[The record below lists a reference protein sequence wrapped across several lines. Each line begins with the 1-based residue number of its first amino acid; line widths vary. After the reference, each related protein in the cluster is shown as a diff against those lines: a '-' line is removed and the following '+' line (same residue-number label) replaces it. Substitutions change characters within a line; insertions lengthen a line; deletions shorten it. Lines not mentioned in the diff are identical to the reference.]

1 MEKKNSKLD
10 LIAYATSATVL
21 YGIVT
26 IEEFCEIVRY
36 WHPRAK
42 LNPSDVRDL
51 LLRQQERHPDETYY
65 CVRGNY
71 LCDYSFDSGEIDIE
85 DWAHSLFSQREDK
98 TRWVPKTEKE
108 FLSYVHYDDLILTP
122 ERKMLSQFLRTHG
135 ISNAARVNR
144 FLRQIAYR
152 HFYGEPMKDSIEVL
166 TSCLKIDTPED
177 AMKFSQLF
185 STFLNTMRL
194 PVNYGWTPQELKL
207 GITTKECRGHTQSSP
222 QSDNERLAIY
232 RPWRTRVSEFIRRFV
247 TPRVTEKLCF
257 AAGERLGFIKD
268 GKPVKELSETEVI
281 VICDYA
287 AMLDDQ
293 FGLPPIQQMVA
304 NSSQFRDKRLETL
317 EFISQYRYTWL
328 EILDAVPCVGCTCR
342 DLLTGEKGFL
352 MEVSFSQCPDIR
364 GMVCCGGIGILP
376 NGTWMFLDAMHPGHF
391 DNPELVLKIV
401 LSHLGLPSD
410 RPIQLSFAD
419 QARFAAETIRR
430 ISANGHFDGFIYGGP
445 RP

>member
-1 MEKKNSKLD
+1 MGRKNSKLD

-21 YGIVT
+21 YAIVT
-26 IEEFCEIVRY
+26 FEEFCEIVRY
-36 WHPRAK
+36 WHARAK
-42 LNPSDVRDL
+42 LNPSDVRDF
-51 LLRQQERHPDETYY
+51 LLRQQERHPDEIYY

-71 LCDYSFDSGEIDIE
+71 LCNYAFESPGIDIE
-85 DWAHSLFSQREDK
+85 NWAHSLFSQREDK
-98 TRWVPKTEKE
+98 TRWVPKTEEE
-108 FLSYVHYDDLILTP
+108 FLSYRDYDDLILTP
-122 ERKMLSQFLRTHG
+122 EQKKLSRFLRSHG
-135 ISNAARVNR
+135 LPSASKGNR

-152 HFYGEPMKDSIEVL
+152 HFYGEPMKESIEVL
-166 TSCLKIDTPED
+166 TSYLKIDTPED
-177 AMKFSQLF
+177 AMEFSQLF

-207 GITTKECRGHTQSSP
+207 GISTKECRDYNQPSP

-247 TPRVTEKLCF
+247 TPLVTEKLCF

-293 FGLPPIQQMVA
+293 FGLPPIKQLLA
-304 NSSQFRDKRLETL
+304 NSSQFKDKRLETL

-328 EILDAVPCVGCTCR
+328 EILDFIPGVGCPCR

-352 MEVSFSQCPDIR
+352 MEISLSQSPGIR
-364 GMVCCGGIGILP
+364 GMVCCGGIGMLP
-376 NGTWMFLDAMHPGHF
+376 NGTWMFLDTLHPGHF

-401 LSHLGLPSD
+401 LSHLGLPFD
-410 RPIQLSFAD
+410 RPIKLSFTD

-430 ISANGHFDGFIYGGP
+430 IDANGHFDKFVYGGL